1 MIGFGKFGKKWST
14 ENSEQNSIIT
24 STDDARLVYIDP
36 TSEEF
41 FEGVLG
47 CDTENDNI
55 KKFIEAI
62 QEVKEVGV
70 KPFWKPIYDPSID
83 GRDIVFVRGNIPA
96 VGYPFFFWKE
106 ETKHMPA
113 VEEKKWAI
121 GTEYQYY
128 AFLVWLANGLVQ
140 QNGWEVEEAL
150 YAIVNSSKELG
161 HYYDAVSSKDDF
173 EDTGSREVC
182 GVYDL
187 GNTYKMLSCTNEGIR
202 GYWRAGG
209 CYDKFSDEY
218 SLAAIYHFMYYA
230 NGDFDKSVG
239 WLVLS

>member
-1 MIGFGKFGKKWST
+1 MIGFGKFGKNWSPK
-14 ENSEQNSIIT
+14 NSEHSLLIT
-24 STDDARLVYIDP
+24 STDDARLVFIDP
-36 TSEEF
+36 TSEGF

-55 KKFIEAI
+55 KEFIEAI
-62 QEVKEVGV
+62 QEVKEAGV

-83 GRDIVFVRGNIPA
+83 GRDIVFAKGRFPA
-96 VGYPFFFWKE
+96 VGYPFYFWKE
-106 ETKHMPA
+106 EAERMPA
-113 VEEKKWAI
+113 VEGKKWAI

-140 QNGWEVEEAL
+140 KAWKIEDAL

-161 HYYDAVSSKDDF
+161 HYYDSVSSKTDF

-187 GNTYKMLSCTNEGIR
+187 GNTYKILSFTNEENR
-202 GYWRAGG
+202 LCWRAGG
-209 CYDKFSDEY
+209 YYDCYSDYY
-218 SLAAIYHFMYYA
+218 SLADLSTWRSYDD
-230 NGDFDKSVG
+230 GDFDNSVG